1 MGISRNLNRSTCSVV
16 KQKWFQVG
24 QMVKV
29 KSELTCPMS
38 LLDDTRLEVRFPG
51 FPSFSTLF
59 ESSRTSSSPDTDSSD
74 ILLVVFAFTSCKLL
88 P

>member
-1 MGISRNLNRSTCSVV
+1 MGISKNLNRSSCSVV
-16 KQKWFQVG
+16 KKKWFQVG

-29 KSELTCPMS
+29 KGELTCSMS
-38 LLDDTRLEVRFPG
+38 LLDVARLEVRFPG

-59 ESSRTSSSPDTDSSD
+59 ESSWTSSSPDTDSSD
-74 ILLVVFAFTSCKLL
+74 IVVVFFAFTSYKLL

>member
-38 LLDDTRLEVRFPG
+38 LLDVTRPEVR